1 MLEIIMSIEN
11 EEDRSFVSSIYKEYA
26 GKMKIIANNIL
37 NNEQDAEDCV
47 HDVVVLIIE
56 KLEKFKVETNE
67 NYLKSLLELVCRNVA
82 RDKYRKKQR
91 RNKNEYSTTVYDDD
105 DYEILD
111 IPDDAYNAEKI
122 VLSEYNYKYLMECVN
137 NLEDKYRDVILLK
150 YRGWDNKDIADLLC
164 ISVEAVRQRLHRAK
178 MKIIKMGGNNL
189 YVWYT

>member
-189 YVWYT
+189 YV